1 MGEVPGASAGNSLI
15 ATHLARWLEVEDG
28 SESFFELELA
38 RGSICPFAQIVD
50 EDNAYSE
57 QQPLDLVVWKG
68 IIHDAL
74 LGIIYRRGSFFMTLK
89 PIAESSDVVSDGVLD
104 DDASTQLFAGVP
116 PHLNKGRGYL
126 VPKPHALRPAEHAD
140 EKLDSCT
147 NARPKADKVAR
158 PHHVSRLSS
167 NEALLSLQA
176 KALTSPQP
184 VPWDLRTG
192 RPL

>member
-1 MGEVPGASAGNSLI
+1 
-15 ATHLARWLEVEDG
+15 ATHLARWLTIEDG

-50 EDNAYSE
+50 EDDAYSE

-68 IIHDAL
+68 IVHDAL

-89 PIAESSDVVSDGVLD
+89 PIADSSDVVSDGVLD

-126 VPKPHALRPAEHAD
+126 VLEHAD
-140 EKLDSCT
+140 EKLTSNP
-147 NARPKADKVAR
+147 NALPKADKVAR

-167 NEALLSLQA
+167 SEALLALQA
-176 KALTSPQP
+176 KVLASAQP